1 MGRRRR
7 QYASCTRR
15 QHVSGP
21 FFRRRPLFLSK
32 MAYGVCNTALFCS
45 KEGAAQVRLKI
56 GLVGDDNGHNFTF
69 MSPQAI
75 ALAEREKFKEELTAI
90 ISRNRSMQD
99 ALQKAVPKVPV
110 PGSIPIS
117 ASPSP
122 AALTPKSVA
131 TPLRLPGSR
140 AASVVNERRA
150 TPVLTGN
157 DATSDFRLRKKVLMS
172 NPDLGSLHRELVMS
186 GQITEAEFW
195 GGREVRI
202 KRKRRVLWNAESFY
216 FSTLFL
222 LKLLLKI
229 RRGVSLASSLIL
241 DPKPWK
247 VEKSRFA

>member
-1 MGRRRR
+1 MGRRRP
-7 QYASCTRR
+7 QYAFRTRR
-15 QHVSGP
+15 QHVSGL
-21 FFRRRPLFLSK
+21 FVGLPLFLFKS
-32 MAYGVCNTALFCS
+32 GLLVCIAALFCS

-75 ALAEREKFKEELTAI
+75 ALTEREKFKEELTAI

-99 ALQKAVPKVPV
+99 ALQKALPKVPV
-110 PGSIPIS
+110 AGIIPVS

-122 AALTPKSVA
+122 AALTPKPIA

-140 AASVVNERRA
+140 AASVVNERRH

-172 NPDLGSLHRELVMS
+172 NPDLGGLHRELVMS

-195 GGREVRI
+195 DGREVRI
-202 KRKRRVLWNAESFY
+202 RRKRRVLG
-216 FSTLFL
+216 T
-222 LKLLLKI
+222 
-229 RRGVSLASSLIL
+229 
-241 DPKPWK
+241 
-247 VEKSRFA
+247 